1 MTDTREHS
9 ELSLSSSERWVACP
23 GSIFLIRNIEVPPAG
38 PEAERGTKVH
48 EFCAVILGDFL
59 KYKLE
64 GSDPVARANK
74 MVSDYELEDIENAHA
89 YSDTIWKEVLDQS
102 ITHKAYGIEEKFI
115 FDEKLDIYGT
125 VDFWCIYI
133 DDRAKRA
140 AVIVDYKNGYNYVD
154 EKSGQLKSYA
164 CALRQ
169 EIRNSGK
176 DIDYVKTCIFQPRC
190 LSAAPFRSAQFTVKQ
205 LSTWEKKMFK
215 AANQI
220 YVKKKPAFKVGDHCK
235 WCPAKSICK
244 AYAKEIEN
252 QTSLALITPDNV
264 VLPAPEIIPDDKLAN
279 IILHSDAIEDFLKAC
294 KAYCLNRHLSGKPLP
309 GLKAVLSN
317 TRRCWRDD
325 EILIT
330 KTLKEMGIKEEDLFQ
345 PAKLQTITYVEKK
358 LGRGKLD
365 DLTTMSEAKPIL
377 VPSNDARLEIKDG
390 LAMLETV
397 PEDQ

>member
-1 MTDTREHS
+1 MTEREHS
-9 ELSLSSSERWVACP
+9 ELSLSSSDRWVACP

-48 EFCAVILGDFL
+48 ELCAVLLEDFL
-59 KYKLE
+59 KHKLT
-64 GSDPVARANK
+64 GSDALGRVLK
-74 MVSDYELEDIENAHA
+74 MQPDYEPEDTENA
-89 YSDTIWKEVLDQS
+89 YNYRDTVWREVLDQS
-102 ITHKAYGIEEKFI
+102 ITHKAYGIEEKFV

-140 AVIVDYKNGYNYVD
+140 AVICDYKNGYNYVD
-154 EKSGQLKSYA
+154 EESGQLKSYA

-220 YVKKKPAFKVGDHCK
+220 YVKKKPTFKVGSHCK

-252 QTSLALITPDNV
+252 QTSLALISPDSV
-264 VLPAPEIIPDDKLAN
+264 VLPAPEVIPDDKLAN
-279 IILHSDAIEDFLKAC
+279 IVLHADAIEDFLKAC

-309 GLKAVLSN
+309 GLKAVLGN
-317 TRRCWRDD
+317 TRRCWKED
-325 EILIT
+325 EAKIILGLYALG
-330 KTLKEMGIKEEDLFQ
+330 LKDEDVFQ
-345 PAKLQTITYVEKK
+345 KPKINTITAVEKRV
-358 LGRGKLD
+358 GRGKLD